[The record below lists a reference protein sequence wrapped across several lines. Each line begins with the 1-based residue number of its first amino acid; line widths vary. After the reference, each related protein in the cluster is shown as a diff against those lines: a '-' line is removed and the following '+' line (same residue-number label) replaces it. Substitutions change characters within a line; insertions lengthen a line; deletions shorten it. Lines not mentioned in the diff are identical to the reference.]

1 MNRFFTL
8 LLAAFCSTAVGQV
21 PDYVPTDGLLGWWAL
36 DGNAACEVGGIDD
49 GLVFG
54 PTPTENRFGFEASA
68 FRFDGNDRIEIS
80 DQTEL
85 RPESFTV
92 SIWAWVDASNGQT
105 QQFVAKNAGN
115 GPYESVDVVR
125 RNDNSVMCNIGGP
138 DFWGTWLYD
147 SSNEFPPSQWN
158 HIVYCFDDSLNHQF
172 LYQNG
177 ALIDSGSVSESIE
190 YDSLPWT
197 LGAERENEIFSWW
210 LVGRLDDF
218 GLWDRVLSSDE
229 VSELF
234 TWTPIV
240 GCTDAT
246 ACNFNADAMVDDG
259 SCYSCDIPASHC
271 GPGTI
276 WDVALQQ
283 CVVAEPAYLNEPGEA
298 AVLNPCY
305 FDSDDDGLVNVS
317 DLMNLLTVYNL
328 ACGDAPETT
337 ASWQCGDPLEYQ
349 GYDYATVQIGNQC
362 WFAENL
368 RAENYR
374 NGESIPSSLSDG
386 EWSSTSIGAV
396 TVYGEG
402 ASNCIAFSP
411 DGNACAEDWSLN
423 EYGRL
428 YNWFAVDDP
437 RHLCP
442 QGWHVPA
449 DEDWMTMEVS
459 IGMSSVEVT
468 GTGWRGTDEGIM
480 LKNGYGWQGDANGTN
495 STGFSAL
502 PGGSRWYN
510 DGRFHFAGFYGYW
523 WTSTFD
529 GQYPWDRFLDAE
541 HNDVGRS
548 QSNLNEGFFV
558 RCMKDAD

>member
-1 MNRFFTL
+1 MIGMEGQLKTL
-8 LLAAFCSTAVGQV
+8 SMRVSGHQLQAVHGAVQG
-21 PDYVPTDGLLGWWAL
+21 PGSRNSRSFHHQETQLRHNCKQKHQCIPSRLHVPTDGLLGWWAL
-36 DGNAACEVGGIDD
+36 DGNAVCEIGGIDD
-49 GLVFG
+49 GLVAG

-234 TWTPIV
+234 NWTPIV

-276 WDVALQQ
+276 WDAEMQM
-283 CVVAEPAYLNEPGEA
+283 CVGDGSGDINLDGCVQLNDLLDLLSAYGDCGAEESP
-298 AVLNPCY
+298 
-305 FDSDDDGLVNVS
+305 
-317 DLMNLLTVYNL
+317 
-328 ACGDAPETT
+328 
-337 ASWQCGDPLEYQ
+337 WQCGDPLEFH
-349 GYDYATVQIGNQC
+349 GYDYETVQIGEQC
-362 WFAENL
+362 WFAENCRFL
-368 RAENYR
+368 PEVYSSENGSDTIPRAYVLNY
-374 NGESIPSSLSDG
+374 DG
-386 EWSSTSIGAV
+386 EDLGVAAAEEYLLEALYNYPATSFWELCPADWHVGNDFDWALLESFASLPDSWPTSRVGGVPTADLKSTQW
-396 TVYGEG
+396 
-402 ASNCIAFSP
+402 
-411 DGNACAEDWSLN
+411 DGNDSLGFGIN
-423 EYGRL
+423 AHGYRDIYSSDTYWGEVGILLLSGREHTR
-428 YNWFAVDDP
+428 FFQTDF
-437 RHLCP
+437 
-442 QGWHVPA
+442 QGVLRETEEP
-449 DEDWMTMEVS
+449 S
-459 IGMSSVEVT
+459 
-468 GTGWRGTDEGIM
+468 
-480 LKNGYGWQGDANGTN
+480 Y
-495 STGFSAL
+495 GFSV
-502 PGGSRWYN
+502 RCIK
-510 DGRFHFAGFYGYW
+510 
-523 WTSTFD
+523 
-529 GQYPWDRFLDAE
+529 DAE
-541 HNDVGRS
+541 
-548 QSNLNEGFFV
+548 
-558 RCMKDAD
+558 